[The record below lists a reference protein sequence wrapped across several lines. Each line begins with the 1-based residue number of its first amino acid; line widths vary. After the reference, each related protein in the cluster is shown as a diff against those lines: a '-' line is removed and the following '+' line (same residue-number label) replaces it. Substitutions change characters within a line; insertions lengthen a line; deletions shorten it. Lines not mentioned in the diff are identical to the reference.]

1 VVLSD
6 RDAETQAAFSCTNA
20 GMVMVSF
27 RRHVSGMYPRTDTP
41 VGRGLPITSSGVFMR
56 SIRTFT
62 VLAMLAAAVPAWS
75 QSTAAQAPATPS
87 AWSQNMDKQMQSMQE
102 MRNKL
107 LAARTPEERSRLMTE
122 QMKLMQGGMDMMGGM
137 GMGGMRGMGP
147 MGAASAPMDMS
158 TRQQMMEAR
167 IEMMQMMMDRTAPV
181 PAAK

>member
-1 VVLSD
+1 
-6 RDAETQAAFSCTNA
+6 
-20 GMVMVSF
+20 
-27 RRHVSGMYPRTDTP
+27 
-41 VGRGLPITSSGVFMR
+41 MR

-87 AWSQNMDKQMQSMQE
+87 AWSQNMDKQMQSMHE

-158 TRQQMMEAR
+158 TRQQMMEKR
-167 IEMMQMMMDRTAPV
+167 MEMMQSMMQMMMDRTAPA